1 MRNVPVGDSVTAP
14 TLGLLYRFMHTIGA
28 SSLNSDEGN
37 AAVASFNKY
46 ARLARERAR
55 WPHTVKTDQ
64 FIPDVRVRSVSVGAG
79 GTGYTSAPTVT
90 IAAPASG
97 GTQATGV
104 ATINANGEVNG
115 VSITNEGS
123 GYAEVPTVTF
133 SGGGGSG
140 ASATATIVAYI
151 EHGSDDSDSPSG
163 VFTSTIAE
171 MLRVTETDPYT
182 QDAAP
187 IEVPFRVLY
196 EASDY
201 GQSLLINRSSTSP
214 VWCTYRFPQNDY
226 AVGETD
232 FPYVW
237 AEYVLQGALAD
248 WYRAN
253 GQSDKGGMADRQA
266 EQILLLELDKLERQ
280 QGQDIYTHF
289 STHHTVHAFNQR

>member
-1 MRNVPVGDSVTAP
+1 M
-14 TLGLLYRFMHTIGA
+14 
-28 SSLNSDEGN
+28 
-37 AAVASFNKY
+37 
-46 ARLARERAR
+46 
-55 WPHTVKTDQ
+55 
-64 FIPDVRVRSVSVGAG
+64 
-79 GTGYTSAPTVT
+79 
-90 IAAPASG
+90 
-97 GTQATGV
+97 
-104 ATINANGEVNG
+104 
-115 VSITNEGS
+115 
-123 GYAEVPTVTF
+123 PTVTF

-140 ASATATIVAYI
+140 AEATATIVAYI
-151 EHGSDDSDSPSG
+151 VHNGSESGEDDS
-163 VFTSTIAE
+163 TSTIAE

-196 EASDY
+196 EADDF
-201 GQSLLINRSSTSP
+201 GQSLLINRSSTNP

-226 AVGETD
+226 AVGDTD

-237 AEYVLQGALAD
+237 VEYVLQGALAD

-253 GQSDKGGMADRQA
+253 GQADKGGMADRQA